1 MTSTIL
7 NTADYQ
13 QQLDEKAE
21 RIQNIFADFDT
32 PELEVFASPAE
43 HYRMRAE
50 FRVWHEG
57 EDLFYIMFNQ
67 ETREKYRVD
76 QFPAASRLINDL
88 MPMLVDAIK
97 PIKALRHK
105 LFQVDFLSTLSGEIL
120 VSMLYHRQL
129 DDEWTAEAK
138 QLKQRLNDEGFK
150 LNIIGRA
157 RKMKIVLDQ
166 DYVIEQLKVNDRTLT
181 YKQVENSFTQPNGE
195 VAQKMLEWAVDCT
208 QDSEGDLLEL
218 YCGNGNFSLALAQNF
233 KRVLA
238 TELAKP
244 SVDSAQYNIAVN
256 KIDNVQIIRMSAE
269 DFTDAMEGK
278 REFRRLKDQNVDL
291 QSYNCN
297 TIFVDPPRSGMDE
310 GTCRMVQGYDRIMYI
325 SCNPETLK
333 ENLDILGE
341 THRITRFALFDQ
353 FPYTHH
359 MEAGVLLE
367 RK

>member
-233 KRVLA
+233 ERVLA

-256 KIDNVQIIRMSAE
+256 NIDNVQIIRMSAE

-367 RK
+367 HK